1 VTVAATA
8 SPPPIV
14 TAAADPPRL
23 LIVDDSRIVR
33 ATLIKHLKGSYAFRE
48 ESDGEAGWNAL
59 QSDPDLQVVL
69 TDLSMPKLDG
79 YGLIE
84 RIRSAEDPRIRALP
98 VVLISGEE
106 DEAARDRAK
115 ALGATDFITKGIG
128 TSELLARIAS
138 LVKLAKTESALSESR
153 EQQVKHPE
161 TGIFGAQYVAE
172 QAEQIL
178 AVALRHQQSASALVI
193 GIDGLDR
200 IKSQYGDAVGK
211 QIGLR
216 FGQLLTSKIRKE
228 DSLGHYVG
236 DTYVVVSPATPEP
249 GCMVFAER
257 LRESVEALNVTLGG
271 KRLPLTVSIG
281 VSDAPP
287 DPVKDGKSWLELAA
301 SRMVL
306 ASAGGGNRAV
316 GCDDRVFEPARLPTL
331 DHALAM
337 LRAGRQSEIAQHAG
351 ELALLVLPLL
361 DLANQELKLGVPM
374 AEIEKRLLD
383 RARKEKDAR
392 PGQ

>member
-1 VTVAATA
+1 
-8 SPPPIV
+8 
-14 TAAADPPRL
+14 
-23 LIVDDSRIVR
+23 
-33 ATLIKHLKGSYAFRE
+33 
-48 ESDGEAGWNAL
+48 
-59 QSDPDLQVVL
+59 
-69 TDLSMPKLDG
+69 M
-79 YGLIE
+79 
-84 RIRSAEDPRIRALP
+84 
-98 VVLISGEE
+98 
-106 DEAARDRAK
+106 
-115 ALGATDFITKGIG
+115 
-128 TSELLARIAS
+128 
-138 LVKLAKTESALSESR
+138 
-153 EQQVKHPE
+153 
-161 TGIFGAQYVAE
+161 
-172 QAEQIL
+172 
-178 AVALRHQQSASALVI
+178 VI

-200 IKSQYGDAVGK
+200 IKSQYGEAVGK

-236 DTYVVVSPATPEP
+236 DTFVVVSPATPEP

-287 DPVKDGKSWLELAA
+287 DPVKDGKAWLELAA
-301 SRMVL
+301 SRMAL

-331 DHALAM
+331 DHALAL

-361 DLANQELKLGVPM
+361 NLANQELKLGVPM